1 MALLLEQ
8 TYSQIT
14 TQMVDV
20 VVFVDALEEDNIK
33 INLSINL
40 SILADFYI

>member
-14 TQMVDV
+14 TQMVEV